1 MKTDRIFKEQLF
13 SRLAQLYPQ
22 NSLDTEKVE
31 FDSLTQLYNSAAIE
45 LTTVLGVKEKRE
57 WSAYGCG
64 FASFVESWFFY
75 EEPEYEFK
83 FDGMQGK
90 GYNGVC
96 IIFSL
101 LEPMFAAG
109 ETHRTWDDHG
119 GSGMLPSI
127 GMIDEYSSS
136 SVKSLSTRICSQL
149 KASGIPQASKR
160 TLKEPISPS
169 IVIESNMNDGSL
181 KLFDAFYH
189 WMD

>member
-1 MKTDRIFKEQLF
+1 MKTDEIFKEQLF

-22 NSLDTEKVE
+22 NTLDDEKVD
-31 FDSLTQLYNSAAIE
+31 FDSLTQLYNSATVE
-45 LTTVLGVKEKRE
+45 LTAVLGVNEKRE

-75 EEPEYEFK
+75 EKPEYEFK
-83 FDGMQGK
+83 IDGMQGK

-96 IIFSL
+96 VIFSL

-109 ETHRTWDDHG
+109 ETEKTWHEHG

-127 GMIDEYSSS
+127 GMIDEYSFS
-136 SVKSLSTRICSQL
+136 SVKSLSTQICNQL

-160 TLKEPISPS
+160 TLEEPISPS
-169 IVIESNMNDGSL
+169 IVIESNIKDGSL